1 MTAMVPVL
9 LAACAG
15 TGVTLLATS
24 RPRAR
29 SLGRQVRRTVDPG
42 LWLRQAGLAETDPRE
57 FAVVVGTLGLLGGAI
72 TFAVFGGMAPAIL
85 VGGFAAS
92 FPVASYRKR
101 RNTRMTEAQEAWPRL
116 IEEIRVRTSAIG
128 RSIPQALFEV
138 GTAGPPPMQPAFRS
152 AHREWLLTT
161 DMQRAVAVLKEQL
174 GDPTADMALETLLVA
189 HELGG
194 SDLDRRLE
202 ALAEDRRQDVQGRK
216 DARSRQA
223 GARFARVFV
232 LLVPAGMAA
241 AGMSI
246 GDGRA
251 AFRTTTGQAVAA
263 VAITLVIAC
272 WAWAGHVMRL
282 PTPERVFDR

>member
-1 MTAMVPVL
+1 M
-9 LAACAG
+9 
-15 TGVTLLATS
+15 
-24 RPRAR
+24 
-29 SLGRQVRRTVDPG
+29 
-42 LWLRQAGLAETDPRE
+42 
-57 FAVVVGTLGLLGGAI
+57 
-72 TFAVFGGMAPAIL
+72 
-85 VGGFAAS
+85 
-92 FPVASYRKR
+92 
-101 RNTRMTEAQEAWPRL
+101 
-116 IEEIRVRTSAIG
+116 
-128 RSIPQALFEV
+128 
-138 GTAGPPPMQPAFRS
+138 
-152 AHREWLLTT
+152 
-161 DMQRAVAVLKEQL
+161 LKEQL